1 MEAIGVSKAG
11 GRDER
16 EDGRQGRLSLFSGSS
31 EATPVRHGEVAKA
44 LAARFDYALSESVEP
59 FEPIDLWPLCNEPF
73 CIGVVYGPSGSGKTQ
88 SIARLAPLPEPFV
101 WSEIESVADHFATA
115 DTAQECFGAVG
126 LHSVPQMMKPYRLL
140 SNGEQYRVTL
150 ARRLAEKADGILC
163 VDEFTSV
170 VDRTV
175 AHGLCASLRRYLS
188 PHSMVVV
195 ATCHADVIEWLR
207 PDWVVNTLDGS
218 VSRGGSE
225 VVPRW
230 RLMLGEK
237 IAVGVLGE

>member
-1 MEAIGVSKAG
+1 M
-11 GRDER
+11 
-16 EDGRQGRLSLFSGSS
+16 SLFGNS
-31 EATPVRHGEVAKA
+31 EATPVRHGEVAKE
-44 LAARFDYALSESVEP
+44 LAARFDFPLSESIEP
-59 FEPIDLWPLCNEPF
+59 FEPIDLWSLCNEPF

-88 SIARLAPLPEPFV
+88 SIARLCPLPEPLV

-115 DTAQECFGAVG
+115 DIAQEFFGAVG

-140 SNGEQYRVTL
+140 SNGEQYRVNL
-150 ARRLAEKADGILC
+150 ARRLAERREGILC

-175 AHGLCASLRRYLS
+175 AHGLCVSLRRQLS
-188 PHSMVVV
+188 PHSRVVV
-195 ATCHADVIEWLR
+195 ASCHADIIEWLR

-225 VVPRW
+225 VVPKW
-230 RLMLGEK
+230 KLLLGEK
-237 IAVGVLGE
+237 IATGVLGE

>member
-1 MEAIGVSKAG
+1 M
-11 GRDER
+11 
-16 EDGRQGRLSLFSGSS
+16 SLFSGSS
-31 EATPVRHGEVAKA
+31 EATPVRHGEVAKE

-59 FEPIDLWPLCNEPF
+59 FEPIDLWSLCNEPF

-101 WSEIESVADHFATA
+101 WSEIESVADHFSTA
-115 DTAQECFGAVG
+115 DIAQNCFGAVG
-126 LHSVPQMMKPYRLL
+126 LNSVPQMMKPYRLL

-175 AHGLCASLRRYLS
+175 AHGLCVSLRRQLS
-188 PHSMVVV
+188 PDSRVVV
-195 ATCHADVIEWLR
+195 ASCHADIIEWLR

-225 VVPRW
+225 PVPKW
-230 RLMLGEK
+230 KLLLGEK
-237 IAVGVLGE
+237 IATGVLGE